1 MFSPTNHRV
10 TSVTLRLARF
20 NRDRLDFLHEK
31 LSLMFDL
38 ISESLSKKKRSDA
51 SMSNRKVRQL
61 LELAK
66 SNGMTQKDFE
76 LACGRLRPNTA
87 SRTGEGF
94 NGRLWH
100 HYMSTDAGMSC
111 KAFGEYVEEFRDK
124 GWLDHQQEKDLMVEA
139 TTTQLLSKL
148 ARPDTQVEFE
158 RRMAIKWLD
167 AAVAEVVPD
176 MPNRARGA
184 LMRQVSRLP
193 LDQQAE
199 AAREVVYQ
207 LLLAH
212 NHGLKLDQKEALQFG
227 TNLAH

>member
-76 LACGRLRPNTA
+76 LACARLRPNTA
-87 SRTGEGF
+87 SRTGAGF

-100 HYMSTDAGMSC
+100 YYMANDASMSC
-111 KAFGEYVEEFRDK
+111 EAFGEYVREFRRC
-124 GWLDHQQEKDLMVEA
+124 GWLDLQKEKDLMVEA
-139 TTTQLLSKL
+139 CTTELCAKLGRPTSQGELEARLS
-148 ARPDTQVEFE
+148 T
-158 RRMAIKWLD
+158 KWLE